1 VIVIG
6 GVGNALGGGAKV
18 AGTTG
23 SAVPATSI
31 DPQVQASA
39 SAAGAASASA
49 EAAARAST
57 QAAARASASAA
68 SQSAAAAA
76 AQASASAAAE
86 KAAAA
91 TQTYGGKGDSV
102 IKFKDF
108 KEQLV
113 LATVTYS
120 GSGNFAVWS
129 IDDQGDDI
137 DLLVNVIGKYSGI
150 VPLNFA
156 KDPAALKI
164 TASGSWTVNTM
175 PLNRAPRWDGASPY
189 TGKGDAVVIV
199 QDAVEGL
206 TPVTI
211 SNTGESNFVVRA
223 FSATGADLLVNEIG
237 NYKGTTLLPS
247 GTILLEVNSA
257 GSWSITK

>member
-1 VIVIG
+1 MSTQPPPYSPVPQSSPGFTQPLLSAKPKRPFYTRWWFIAIAAVIVIG

-39 SAAGAASASA
+39 SAAAAASASA

-57 QAAARASASAA
+57 QAAA
-68 SQSAAAAA
+68 A
-76 AQASASAAAE
+76 AQASASSAAE

-91 TQTYGGKGDSV
+91 TQNYGGKGDSV
-102 IKFKDF
+102 IKFNDF
-108 KEQLV
+108 KAQLV

-137 DLLVNVIGKYSGI
+137 DLLVNVIGK
-150 VPLNFA
+150 
-156 KDPAALKI
+156 
-164 TASGSWTVNTM
+164 
-175 PLNRAPRWDGASPY
+175 
-189 TGKGDAVVIV
+189 
-199 QDAVEGL
+199 
-206 TPVTI
+206 
-211 SNTGESNFVVRA
+211 
-223 FSATGADLLVNEIG
+223 
-237 NYKGTTLLPS
+237 
-247 GTILLEVNSA
+247 
-257 GSWSITK
+257 